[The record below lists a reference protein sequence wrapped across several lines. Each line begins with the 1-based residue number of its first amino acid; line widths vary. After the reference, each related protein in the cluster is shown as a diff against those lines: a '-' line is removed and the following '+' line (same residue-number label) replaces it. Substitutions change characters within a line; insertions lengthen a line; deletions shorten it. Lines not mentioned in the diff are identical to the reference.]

1 MEAKTGSHSISVL
14 QGKTKECYIT
24 GRTGCLHKHH
34 IYYGTGNRAISDK
47 YGFWVWLIPELHNMS
62 DDGIHN
68 GNKELDQQLKEEC
81 QAAYEA
87 LGHTREEFRALIGKS
102 YL

>member
-1 MEAKTGSHSISVL
+1 MRGSHSISVL

-34 IYYGTGNRAISDK
+34 IYFGHGNRAISDK
-47 YGFWVWLIPELHNMS
+47 HGFWVWLIPELHNMS
-62 DDGIHN
+62 DEGIHN

-87 LGHTREEFRALIGKS
+87 SGHTREEFRALIGKS